1 MSPEEVR
8 RHLAEAVSL
17 IERAGG
23 ITAKYFRRRLDV
35 DDKSGGAYFDPV
47 TVADRE
53 VEEFLRDELRSR
65 FPGYGIVGEE
75 HADEA
80 TDADL
85 CWVIDP
91 IDGTRA
97 FISGMPAWGI
107 LLGLTERGAPVVGA
121 MHQPYIGETFYGG
134 RGVEARLRH
143 DGSDDEIVSR
153 NGVSLEDAII
163 YSTHPGLFLDPGE
176 REAFERVSS
185 ACRMT
190 RFGGDCYS
198 YCLLALGQ
206 VDLVVESMLQPYDI
220 VPLIPIIEAA
230 GGVVTD
236 GHGGSAA
243 GGGFVVAA
251 GSPELHA
258 QALAALDL

>member
-1 MSPEEVR
+1 MNPEEIL
-8 RHLAEAVSL
+8 RHLQEAVRL
-17 IERAGG
+17 VERAGE
-23 ITAKYFRRRLDV
+23 IAAKYFRRRIEV

-53 VEEFLRDELRSR
+53 VEEFLRGELRSR

-80 TDADL
+80 VDAER

-107 LLGLTERGAPVVGA
+107 LLGLTESAEPVVGT
-121 MHQPYIGETFYGG
+121 MHQPYIGETFCGG
-134 RGVEARLRH
+134 RGVASRLRH
-143 DGSDDEIVSR
+143 DGSDVEIATR
-153 NGVSLEDAII
+153 TGVPLEDAVI
-163 YSTHPGLFLDPGE
+163 YSTHPGLFPDPEE
-176 REAFERVSS
+176 RAAFDRVSS

-190 RFGGDCYS
+190 RYGGDCYS

-230 GGVVTD
+230 GGIVTD
-236 GHGGSAA
+236 GRGGSAA
-243 GGGFVVAA
+243 GGGFTVAA